1 MVHARN
7 FVNDKK
13 YRSEC
18 MDWLDYSSSISGERE
33 NEARRLDR
41 PLIVQVRFY
50 DITLY
55 DVYDTIL

>member
-1 MVHARN
+1 M
-7 FVNDKK
+7 NDKK

-55 DVYDTIL
+55 GVYDTIL